1 MKQVFARLG
10 DIVVHDVAEPELR
23 PGEVLVETAYSAIS
37 SGTELGIIDKSRDPE
52 HRSQEYP
59 ADPPVWPKI
68 RGGPQLDH
76 PMPIGAP
83 PGYHALGY
91 SLSGR
96 VLAVDAA
103 VTDIVP
109 GDLVACSGSQ
119 CAHHAQRVAVPR
131 NLVAKVPQGVSLRDA
146 AFVTL
151 GGVATESLRQT
162 ACTFGETVVL
172 YGIGLLGLIAGQIA
186 RAAGLR
192 VIGIDIDAARL
203 EQARDFGFDHA
214 FDPRDVDPVAEVER
228 LTDGFGA
235 DGIVLG
241 VVSPDS
247 EPLNQ
252 CFEMARQ
259 MGRVVGLGVFG
270 WEIERSRFFRKQ
282 VSLHSVRAYGPGRY
296 DPVYEEG
303 GVDYPIG
310 WVRWT
315 ENRNQAFFLDL
326 LRRGQVKAAELA
338 PTTVSFDRAPDAYAL
353 LRTPDRP
360 ATIILDYG
368 RDG

>member
-1 MKQVFARLG
+1 MKQIFARLG
-10 DIVVHDVAEPELR
+10 EVDLFDVDEPDLR
-23 PGEVLVETAYSAIS
+23 RGEVLVETAYSAIS
-37 SGTELGIIDKSRDPE
+37 SGTELGIIEKSRDPD

-59 ADPPVWPKI
+59 PDPPAWPKI

-76 PMPIGAP
+76 PMPVAAP
-83 PGYHALGY
+83 HGYHALGY

-96 VLAVDAA
+96 VLAVDDS
-103 VTDIVP
+103 VTDVAP

-119 CAHHAQRVAVPR
+119 CAHHAERVAVPR
-131 NLVAKVPQGVSLRDA
+131 NLVAKLPEGVALRDA

-162 ACTFGETVVL
+162 ACTFGETLVL
-172 YGIGLLGLIAGQIA
+172 YGVGLLGLIAGQIG

-192 VIGIDIDAARL
+192 VIGIDIDLARV
-203 EQARDFGFDHA
+203 EQAGRFGFDHA
-214 FDPRDVDPVAEVER
+214 FDPRRLDPVEEVER

-235 DGIVLG
+235 DGVVLG
-241 VVSPDS
+241 IVSSDS

-259 MGRVVGLGVFG
+259 RARIVGLGVFG
-270 WEIERSRFFRKQ
+270 WEIERARFFQKQ

-326 LRRGQVKAAELA
+326 LRRGQVEVAELA
-338 PTTVSFDRAPDAYAL
+338 PTTVPFERAPDAYAL
-353 LRTPDRP
+353 LGTPDRP
-360 ATIILDYG
+360 ATIVLDYG